1 MLGPAAVSLAVTRVG
16 DGPVSYVFLHGL
28 LGQGRNWSTIA
39 KALLPASSLL
49 VDLPNHGRSP
59 WTADVSY
66 EAMAGAVADLLTET
80 QTSPVTLVGHSM
92 GGKVAMLVAL
102 HHPALVARLAVVDIS
117 PADRN
122 AMEFVRYL
130 DAMLAIDLSRI
141 ATRAD
146 ADAQL
151 SSAAPD
157 PVVRAFLLQ
166 GLQRTDA
173 GWEWRPNLEG
183 LRHGIAR
190 IGGWPSVD
198 GTYDGPVLW
207 LAGER
212 SDYVTRDELPAM
224 RTLFPRVRLVVVKG
238 AGHWVHADQPEV
250 VAATLRQ
257 WASATA

>member
-1 MLGPAAVSLAVTRVG
+1 MTLAVTRVG

-28 LGQGRNWSTIA
+28 LGQGKNWSSIA
-39 KALLPASSLL
+39 KALQPACSLL

-59 WTADVSY
+59 RTDDVSY
-66 EAMAGAVADLLTET
+66 EAMADAVGELLAEAGGA
-80 QTSPVTLVGHSM
+80 PVTLVGHSM

-102 HHPALVARLAVVDIS
+102 RRPELVARLAVVDIS
-117 PADRN
+117 PAERN
-122 AMEFVRYL
+122 AVEFVRYL

-151 SSAAPD
+151 RSAAPN

-183 LRHGIAR
+183 LRRGIAR
-190 IGGWPSVD
+190 IGAWPTVD

-207 LAGER
+207 LGGDR
-212 SDYVTRDELPAM
+212 SDYVSREHLPAM
-224 RTLFPRVRLVVVKG
+224 RALFPKVRLVVVKG
-238 AGHWVHADQPEV
+238 AGHWVHADQPDV
-250 VAATLRQ
+250 VAGTLRQ
-257 WASATA
+257 WVSTTA